1 MVQEIRSTVQRL
13 NEQGQVA
20 KLWTQSLEV
29 MRAMLAHG
37 HYHLN

>member
-1 MVQEIRSTVQRL
+1 MQEIRKTVHKL
-13 NEQGQVA
+13 NEQGLVA

-29 MRAMLAHG
+29 MRTLLAHG